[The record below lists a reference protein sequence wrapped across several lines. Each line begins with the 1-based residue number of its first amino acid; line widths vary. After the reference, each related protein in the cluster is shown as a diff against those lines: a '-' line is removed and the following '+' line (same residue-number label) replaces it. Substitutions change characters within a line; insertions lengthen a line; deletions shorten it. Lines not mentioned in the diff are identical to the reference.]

1 MYSRKSL
8 DPAVISAFNQSLITC
23 ISNGDVPSALILLPD
38 GEKTE
43 FASGILD
50 NDRCI
55 FEIAAQYQQPEIMQ
69 LLAERLTLRAAF
81 DLENDTHKNLWLL
94 RLLRDKKTIKYVDIY
109 LRFSA
114 NLYTALSF
122 EFGSLRVRNI
132 IKELLTEATRNNHYS
147 IVRRILSTTLLHDA
161 EGSLRPTE
169 AETADALFNIAV
181 EETKNPQMIALY
193 KKYNI
198 GLNRAAHVV
207 EPDVKNPV
215 ELALALSQREFPVF
229 FIISQYFSHKLA
241 LDPEF
246 NKDLITR
253 FHIFTELMHLALQT
267 MDALVIENDIQAFYD
282 KTTFPARPAFPS
294 TFKKTVSAL
303 LAYTGNEIRQSALAY
318 VQYLEQTAERTPL
331 QVAQLGLI
339 FLKNN
344 TLFQLHYLIY
354 RQQQIDMRAAQ
365 KAQAGVFSAVPSLF
379 KPNPEDEPKSQ
390 RWLTD
395 FCNVIAALSDKDNID
410 LDEFALIINAANTAP
425 VPLSFGYFSR
435 SRVGKFHDQLA
446 KLLTLSEEER
456 LQQYGEYKKFI
467 DQHQL
472 DPMIDQTIHD
482 KLQHHTANTLI
493 KSLKK
498 LGQKQ

>member
-1 MYSRKSL
+1 MYSRNSL
-8 DPAVISAFNQSLITC
+8 DPAVISAFNQSLIIC
-23 ISNGDVPSALILLPD
+23 IKNGDVASALTLLPD

-55 FEIAAQYQQPEIMQ
+55 FEIAAQYQQPEIMK
-69 LLAERLTLRAAF
+69 LLAERLTTRAAF
-81 DLENDTHKNLWLL
+81 NPDEDCAKNLWLM
-94 RLLRDKKTIKYVDIY
+94 RLLNNKKTLPYVEIY
-109 LRFSA
+109 LHHAAR
-114 NLYTALSF
+114 LYSTLSSDL
-122 EFGSLRVRNI
+122 GSSRIRTLLRNV
-132 IKELLTEATRNNHYS
+132 LTEATKRNHYK
-147 IVRRILSTTLLHDA
+147 IVRLILSKNLINDTTTGLVRAA
-161 EGSLRPTE
+161 EM
-169 AETADALFNIAV
+169 ETADALFNIAV

-198 GLNRAAHVV
+198 GLNRAAHII
-207 EPDVKNPV
+207 EPDAKNPV

-229 FIISQYFSHKLA
+229 FIISQYFWHKLA
-241 LDPEF
+241 LDPDF

-253 FHIFTELMHLALQT
+253 FHIFTKLMHRALKT
-267 MDALVIENDIQAFYD
+267 SDGLVIENDIQAFYD
-282 KTTFPARPAFPS
+282 KTTFPATPGFPS

-303 LAYTGNEIRQSALAY
+303 LAYTGNEIRQSALVY
-318 VQYLEQTAERTPL
+318 VQYLKQTAERTPL

-354 RQQQIDMRAAQ
+354 RQQQTEMSAAK

-395 FCNVIAALSDKDNID
+395 FCNVVAALSDKDNID
-410 LDEFALIINAANTAP
+410 LDEFALIIKAANTAP
-425 VPLSFGYFSR
+425 IPLSMGYLSR
-435 SRVGKFHDQLA
+435 SRVGEFHDQLA

-482 KLQHHTANTLI
+482 KLQHYTADTLI

-498 LGQKQ
+498 LG